1 MSKILIAYY
10 SRKGQNYVNGSI
22 KNLAKGNTEV
32 VAEFVQK
39 AVGGDL
45 FEIDT
50 VKKIRRGLHGVY
62 RGGPGGTS
70 DKSTS
75 RTQQVS

>member
-39 AVGGDL
+39 PVGGDL
-45 FEIDT
+45 ACPPPT
-50 VKKIRRGLHGVY
+50 IRLFKRKEAL
-62 RGGPGGTS
+62 
-70 DKSTS
+70 
-75 RTQQVS
+75 